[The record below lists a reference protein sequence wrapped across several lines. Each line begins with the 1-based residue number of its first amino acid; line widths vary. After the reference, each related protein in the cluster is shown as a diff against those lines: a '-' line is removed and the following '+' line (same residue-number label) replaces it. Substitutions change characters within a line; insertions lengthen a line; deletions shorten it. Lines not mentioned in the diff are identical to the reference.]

1 MITMHKFSDD
11 FYEDDYVL
19 IALHSGLED
28 FSMAYALNSALKINL
43 KRSRTDLDISN
54 KSAFPIYEW
63 KDKLNARYWTLFVNA
78 SIKDEYLGVDDLFS
92 NETSTAVYHLIP
104 EFKDVDYLLKIE
116 QEEEEI
122 DDGMLESILQ
132 IPNIITA
139 YQIENSKVKSK
150 QNLII

>member
-11 FYEDDYVL
+11 FYEDDYIL

-28 FSMAYALNSALKINL
+28 FSMAYALNRALKISF

-78 SIKDEYLGVDDLFS
+78 SIKNEYLGVDDLFS
-92 NETSTAVYHLIP
+92 NEASTTVYHLMP

-122 DDGMLESILQ
+122 DEGMLESILE

-139 YQIENSKVKSK
+139 YQIENNKVKSK

>member
-1 MITMHKFSDD
+1 MHKFSDD

-28 FSMAYALNSALKINL
+28 FSMAYNLNRNLKISL
-43 KRSRTDLDISN
+43 KRSRKDLDISN
-54 KSAFPIYEW
+54 KSAFPFYEC

-78 SIKDEYLGVDDLFS
+78 SIKDEFLGVDDLFS
-92 NETSTAVYHLIP
+92 NESSTTVYHLIP
-104 EFKDVDYLLKIE
+104 EYKDVDFLLKIE

-139 YQIENSKVKSK
+139 YQIETSKIKSK